1 MNTPKT
7 RYWAPEEMYQFEEVS
22 KTWTHQS
29 FSLSQKPLKIISS
42 WLILKSDPLEAHIAW
57 FRPITDTCQRL
68 QVRKCDILKRSEA
81 QSTFSWLLSEEKL
94 PFACINK
101 NVYMDGQV
109 CVSEGQLLSHHTW
122 QVNKAVRR
130 TVSLNER
137 PACSTY
143 TRLCQRQLMEETSTQ
158 IRLYSQITE
167 HWKKAGL
174 KSRVKLTSTNMNRV
188 VIFQAL

>member
-7 RYWAPEEMYQFEEVS
+7 RCWAPEEMYQFEEVS

-29 FSLSQKPLKIISS
+29 FSLSQKPQKIILS
-42 WLILKSDPLEAHIAW
+42 WLILRSDPLEAHIAW

-101 NVYMDGQV
+101 NVYTDGQV
-109 CVSEGQLLSHHTW
+109 CVSEWQLLSHHTW
-122 QVNKAVRR
+122 QVN
-130 TVSLNER
+130 SQSEW
-137 PACSTY
+137 
-143 TRLCQRQLMEETSTQ
+143 ETSM
-158 IRLYSQITE
+158 LYVYPSLSMAINGGNLNPNTSLFTNHRTLKKSWSQKQGE
-167 HWKKAGL
+167 ANQYKHE
-174 KSRVKLTSTNMNRV
+174 
-188 VIFQAL
+188 